1 MRHTSITMDAR
12 VHERLK
18 RFCQENH
25 IRMSAFI
32 TNAVETELDYI
43 EHSDY
48 AYEEIEVCSVA
59 DGMREWFE
67 ELKKHGND

>member
-18 RFCQENH
+18 RFCQENN

-43 EHSDY
+43 EHSNH
-48 AYEEIEVCSVA
+48 AYEEVEVCSVA
-59 DGMREWFE
+59 DGIREMVE
-67 ELKKHGND
+67 EWKRNGNH